1 MSKSQNIMTR
11 QRFVLISILFFH
23 SVNTYMDRACI
34 ASAVDYIKKDLSI
47 SGELMGLV
55 LGIFAI
61 GYALFQVPS
70 GWIADKL
77 GPRKALTVV
86 VSVWSVF
93 TALTGAARSAA
104 QMLVLRFL
112 FGVGEAGAFP
122 GAAQAFFRWLPVKD
136 RGLAHGIN
144 FSGSRLGAA
153 FSLFLMPVLIAGC
166 SWEITFWGLLDKPF
180 HIIWSGIGWRW
191 TFAVNGLIGV
201 IWATVW
207 LLWFRDNPKDNRK
220 INQTELDYIEKGRTS
235 DFTAV
240 AKSSFAEIFTSLNM
254 CLAMIQYFASNVTF
268 FITLSW
274 LPNYIKDQWPDDPN
288 AIYYSAVPL
297 IFAAFANWIAGSMV
311 SGLFKKGYHVGSRRI
326 TAIVGF
332 SLGVIGLLLAMQAKN
347 LDFLDTD
354 KAQLY
359 WFVFCFSL
367 ATFGVDMTLSPSWA
381 FCNDIGGANS
391 GAVSGSMNMVGN
403 IGAALSA
410 ITFPLLLNEE
420 TGSANRFFMFAAG
433 LNFVAIVMWCFMN
446 PNRTSGKKLSP
457 EGTRNRFVAMLTSL
471 VLLTLGTVGYNVHR
485 SARKKPSAVED
496 VNQVDVNDLGDGV
509 NTSTESDKE

>member
-1 MSKSQNIMTR
+1 MEKSNGRMSR
-11 QRFVLISILFFH
+11 QRYVLISILFFH
-23 SVNTYMDRACI
+23 SVNTYMDRVCI
-34 ASAVDYIKKDLSI
+34 ASAVDHIMKDLSMTA
-47 SGELMGLV
+47 ERMGLV
-55 LGIFAI
+55 LGIFAL

-77 GPRKALTVV
+77 GPRRALTIV

-93 TALTGAARSAA
+93 TALTGAVRSGV

-112 FGVGEAGAFP
+112 FGAGEAGAFP
-122 GAAQAFFRWLPVKD
+122 GATQAFFRWLPVKD

-153 FSLFLMPVLIAGC
+153 FSLFLMPWLI
-166 SWEITFWGLLDKPF
+166 KR
-180 HIIWSGIGWRW
+180 IGWRW

-207 LLWFRDNPKDNRK
+207 LVWFRDNPKDNK
-220 INQTELDYIEKGRTS
+220 KVNKAELDYIEQGRVS
-235 DFTAV
+235 DFTATI
-240 AKSSFAEIFTSLNM
+240 KSSFAEIFTSMNM
-254 CLAMIQYFASNVTF
+254 SLAMLQYFASNVTF
-268 FITLSW
+268 FISLSW
-274 LPNYIKDQWPDDPN
+274 LPKYIKDQWPDDPN

-297 IFAAFANWIAGSMV
+297 IFAAFANWIAGTMV
-311 SGLFKKGYHVGSRRI
+311 TGLFKKGYHVGSRRA

-332 SLGVIGLLLAMQAKN
+332 SLGVIGLVLAMQAKN
-347 LDFLDTD
+347 LDFLVTG

-359 WFVFCFSL
+359 WFVFCFAL

-410 ITFPLLLNEE
+410 IMFPIMLNKD
-420 TGSANRFFMFAAG
+420 TGCANLFFGLAAG
-433 LNFVAIVMWCFMN
+433 LNFMAIVIWCFMN
-446 PNRTSGKKLSP
+446 PNRTSAKKLSP
-457 EGTRNRFVAMLTSL
+457 EAVRNRFIALLTSL
-471 VLLTLGTVGYNVHR
+471 VLITLSTVGYNIYR
-485 SARKKPSAVED
+485 STRKKPPAND
-496 VNQVDVNDLGDGV
+496 KTTQVDPNDMED
-509 NTSTESDKE
+509 NITTEEER

>member
-1 MSKSQNIMTR
+1 MTAPGPRMSR
-11 QRFVLISILFFH
+11 QRFILIGILFFH
-23 SVNTYMDRACI
+23 SANTYMDRACI
-34 ASAVDYIKKDLSI
+34 ASAVEYIKRDLSV
-47 SGELMGLV
+47 SKEMMGLV

-70 GWIADKL
+70 GWIADRL
-77 GPRKALTVV
+77 GPRKALTIV

-93 TALTGAARSAA
+93 TALTGAARNAL

-153 FSLFLMPVLIAGC
+153 FSLFLMPWLI
-166 SWEITFWGLLDKPF
+166 IK
-180 HIIWSGIGWRW
+180 IGWRW
-191 TFAVNGLIGV
+191 TFAVNGLIGIV
-201 IWATVW
+201 WATVW
-207 LLWFRDNPKDNRK
+207 LVWFRDNPKDNPKVNRE
-220 INQTELDYIEKGRTS
+220 ELDYIEKGRVS
-235 DFTAV
+235 EFTATV
-240 AKSSFAEIFTSLNM
+240 KSSFAEVFTSLNM
-254 CLAMIQYFASNVTF
+254 SLAMLQYFASNVTF
-268 FITLSW
+268 FISLSW
-274 LPNYIKDQWPDDPN
+274 LPSYIKEQWPDDPH
-288 AIYYSAVPL
+288 AIYYSAIPL

-311 SGLFKKGYHVGSRRI
+311 SGLYRLGFHVSSRRI

-332 SLGVIGLLLAMQAKN
+332 ALGVTGLILATQTRN
-347 LDFLDTD
+347 LDFLTTD
-354 KAQLY
+354 RTQLH

-410 ITFPLLLNEE
+410 ITFPLLQNKE
-420 TGSANRFFMFAAG
+420 TGSANTFFVMAAG
-433 LNFVAIVMWCFMN
+433 LNIVAIATWCFMN
-446 PNRTSGKKLSP
+446 PNRTSDQKLSP
-457 EGTRNRFVAMLTSL
+457 AAIRTRFIAMLTSL
-471 VLLTLGTVGYNVHR
+471 FLLTSGAVGYKIYKSVE
-485 SARKKPSAVED
+485 KKPPAVMEP
-496 VNQVDVNDLGDGV
+496 NQTDPNAVADANQP
-509 NTSTESDKE
+509 